1 MKKIPAAESFAVHFI
16 CSENISPAAAS
27 EAVEVLVTKGALC
40 RKRSEKDRRA
50 VEIAVSD
57 LAREVTLKRQ
67 KECDVLM
74 AAGFENFSPE
84 EKSSMI
90 ELLNKFYGNLVN
102 KKII

>member
-1 MKKIPAAESFAVHFI
+1 
-16 CSENISPAAAS
+16 
-27 EAVEVLVTKGALC
+27 
-40 RKRSEKDRRA
+40 
-50 VEIAVSD
+50 
-57 LAREVTLKRQ
+57 
-67 KECDVLM
+67 M